1 MQEAAAAAFR
11 RGSRADGQKRSLCKA
26 LKLQAFPKIYAMA
39 GAGRKCI
46 TDAWGVAKI
55 DSARSQM
62 DTRAP
67 HTFVGRNR
75 RRCKGLEPS
84 RRLSETTGP
93 RHLSAFRIAFRRQ
106 R

>member
-1 MQEAAAAAFR
+1 MAAKVPV
-11 RGSRADGQKRSLCKA
+11 RARKKRACA
-26 LKLQAFPKIYAMA
+26 LSKLA
-39 GAGRKCI
+39 
-46 TDAWGVAKI
+46 AWGVAKI
-55 DSARSQM
+55 NSARSQM

-67 HTFVGRNR
+67 YTVVGRNR
-75 RRCKGLEPS
+75 RYRKGLEPS